1 MKSGNFFSENLDEFS
16 IEKTIIESDYVPSE
30 EEPFMNPRHLAYF
43 KKRLFDWREEML
55 SKRGNALNNLQKQ
68 SDKEADVYDR
78 ASSESNRAI
87 ELRTSDRH
95 RKLLSKI
102 DSALKRIED
111 GSYGYCLE
119 TGEKISLKRLHA
131 RPIATLSIDAQEK
144 HERLEKTFRD
154 D

>member
-119 TGEKISLKRLHA
+119 TGEKISLKRLQA

>member
-95 RKLLSKI
+95 RK
-102 DSALKRIED
+102 
-111 GSYGYCLE
+111 
-119 TGEKISLKRLHA
+119 
-131 RPIATLSIDAQEK
+131 
-144 HERLEKTFRD
+144 
-154 D
+154 